1 MVLQIP
7 TVTENAEGEERTVGF
22 ELEFAGL
29 ELSRTAGIIREIF
42 GGTIEE
48 KNRYEFL
55 ISGTELGEFRV
66 ELDARILQKVASEK
80 LDEKLGFEVDESK
93 LRNSIEDVL
102 DKMAKSVVPIEVVMP
117 PVPIRSIE
125 RLQELQQG
133 LRKNKAEGTR
143 TSLVHAF
150 GMHINIECP
159 DLKTETLLRYM
170 RAFLLLY
177 PWLLEEL
184 DIDFTRRISPFV
196 DPFPSGYI
204 EKILNP
210 DYEPDQEEFIG
221 DYLEY
226 NATRNRPLDMM
237 PVFALLDEQKVDTAM
252 GGEKNNPRPTF
263 HYRLPNSKI
272 DDPEWQFTDEWNYW
286 CAVEK
291 LADNSEMIEKLG
303 KLYLLRKSKTL
314 VPFKREWAETVRIL
328 LDLDE

>member
-1 MVLQIP
+1 MHVERPNTIRN
-7 TVTENAEGEERTVGF
+7 VEGKHRTVGF
-22 ELEFAGL
+22 ELEYAGL
-29 ELSRTAGIIREIF
+29 DLSKTAEIIRKIF

-66 ELDARILQKVASEK
+66 ELDARILQKIASEK
-80 LDEKLGFEVDESK
+80 LGDKLGIEVDDSK
-93 LRNSIEDVL
+93 IKTSIEDLL

-117 PVPIRSIE
+117 PIPISSIE
-125 RLQELQQG
+125 MLGELQQQ
-133 LRKNKAEGTR
+133 LRSNKAEGTS

-159 DLKTETLLRYM
+159 DLETGTLLRYL
-170 RAFLLLY
+170 RAFMLLY

-184 DIDFTRRISPFV
+184 NIDFTRRISPFV
-196 DPFPSGYI
+196 DPFPSAYV
-204 EKILNP
+204 EKVLNP
-210 DYEPDQEEFIG
+210 SYDPDQEELIV

-237 PVFALLDEQKVDTAM
+237 PVFALLDQDRVDDAM

-263 HYRLPNSKI
+263 HYRLPNSRI
-272 DDPEWQFTDEWNYW
+272 DDPDWSFTQEWNYW

-291 LADNSEMIEKLG
+291 LADNPDMIEKLG

-314 VPFKREWAETVRIL
+314 VPFKKEWAETVRIL